1 MHWARATWIRS
12 NHSHN
17 NMTSQWTKQKSLEF
31 FWVFLRGSNG
41 LCSHT
46 VPTGKRKSWW
56 FFDHNICFA
65 TECWITQEK
74 VVSDPIKYFLSLF
87 SIRSLVFEA
96 ACLTEVRLFFA
107 LSWLENDQKINSG
120 EVSNFENDINFTI
133 ITCIEKKNICVLE
146 FGWIWFHCWIPLE
159 TKATETKGHSPKWI
173 LFALWSCK
181 TRWKTSTKLIRR
193 NKFSRQCCERRFW

>member
-41 LCSHT
+41 LCCHT

-96 ACLTEVRLFFA
+96 ACLTEVRLFFS
-107 LSWLENDQKINSG
+107 LSWLENDQKINSD
-120 EVSNFENDINFTI
+120 EVSNFENDISFTI
-133 ITCIEKKNICVLE
+133 ITCIEKKNMR
-146 FGWIWFHCWIPLE
+146 FRIWLN
-159 TKATETKGHSPKWI
+159 
-173 LFALWSCK
+173 
-181 TRWKTSTKLIRR
+181 LISLL
-193 NKFSRQCCERRFW
+193 NTTWD